1 MRLFSRDY
9 SQVTVTAFYALSLAE
24 YHMNTHTHDS
34 CEIMYVTGGACRIL
48 LPDGE
53 RTLKEKEF
61 IFLNAQIPHCLVI
74 SPSSPC
80 SLLNLEFHC
89 DSAEAAIDIWDAAQE
104 SPVLLSFLRGFQDY
118 SVGYDNGSLG
128 YAVKDL
134 IRHLEKNMTFSPD
147 SAHQTFLTRLLFF
160 RFLLELSDCL
170 IHPRKET
177 GMIYLR
183 KACAYISSHLTEE
196 NPYSPAGGP
205 RRSQQILSA
214 GAVRQIHEQ
223 HHHRLHQSEAS
234 GTGGIPPHQQFSD
247 HNRYRFSLRI
257 QQQAA
262 FCQNFPQIPSA
273 QPQGLPPAPRKIHD
287 HLHRIRTISFG
298 NREEAGTT
306 CP

>member
-196 NPYSPAGGP
+196 IRIPQLAVHAGVNKSYLQALFAKYMNSTITDYINQKRLEQAEFLLTNSSLTITDIAFHCGYNSRQHFAKTFHKFHQLSPRLTASSAENP
-205 RRSQQILSA
+205 
-214 GAVRQIHEQ
+214 
-223 HHHRLHQSEAS
+223 
-234 GTGGIPPHQQFSD
+234 
-247 HNRYRFSLRI
+247 
-257 QQQAA
+257 
-262 FCQNFPQIPSA
+262 
-273 QPQGLPPAPRKIHD
+273 
-287 HLHRIRTISFG
+287 
-298 NREEAGTT
+298 
-306 CP
+306 